1 MGILNKTLS
10 AGMDKQIHRYEK
22 RVKNDINPLEEKYS
36 AMTSDELRA
45 ANAALMDEA
54 KGEKPD
60 ETKIVNEGLAL
71 MREVTKRTTGKRAFD
86 VQLEAA
92 LALWDGNI
100 AEAKTGEGKACLN
113 SELMPTPEGFK
124 KVGDIRVG
132 DIVFGSN
139 GEPTTITGVFPQK
152 EQKQIYLI
160 TLKDGRT
167 IKCSGDHI
175 WHAANITNE
184 YKFRDVTTNEMYT
197 RGVKSGR
204 AYRWHLPMNGVAQYD
219 TKSFKIDPYVM
230 GAFLGDGC
238 KNLNGNFQLSSNDE
252 SILDEIR
259 TLLGAKSY
267 HRNAANNFNYT
278 FYLSEYDENLAAS
291 RQNHPIKIRDVAPE
305 YETLLSS
312 TYAHEKHIPT
322 EYKQGSVEQRW
333 ALIQGLMD
341 TDGNIYNGVSDDG
354 HARFAMQYWTTSPQL
369 RDDFLEVVYSLGFSA
384 TWTYGKRAGNG
395 VAKHDQY
402 VIRINCDNDVKPMF
416 FRLPRKKKIAE
427 EAAAYGSKRRDYSR
441 IAIKSIEKLD
451 EYGDMTC
458 FTVDAPD
465 HLFLVGQYIV
475 THNTIV
481 SHFPQYLGLIH
492 GQQVHQ
498 VTVNEYLAKRD
509 HDEAA
514 SIFDALGFKVG
525 YIYNQQPND
534 SKREAYACNV
544 VYGTPSEFGFDYLR
558 DNMVQRYE
566 DKLQKEHSYA
576 IIDEIDSIL
585 IDEARTPLII
595 SGPGNSAAKTYTA
608 FAKAVKGLERGEE
621 PDFDPLMGNKPEPTG
636 EYVLDEA
643 KRTIAATEKGLAKIE
658 SRLGF
663 KVYADAT
670 GTLANH
676 LQQALK
682 AEYMF
687 HRDKDYIVIDGEV
700 KIVDENTGRIMEGRR
715 WSDGLHQAIEA
726 KEHVEIQEENQTLAT
741 VTLQNFFRL
750 YDKLCGMTGTAL
762 TEDAEFRETYNIGVI
777 PIPTNRP
784 MVRKDADDLIYRTTE
799 AKYRAIADEIA
810 VRHANGQPIL
820 VGTTSVENSMKL
832 SALLRARGIKH
843 NVLNAKEHEKEAAIV
858 AEAGRLGAVTI
869 ATNMA
874 GRGTDIALGGNVNGM
889 RDKFMQEIIEASG
902 KEDYIPTPEEAEEA
916 TKRAEAIFADEHDKV
931 LEAGGLCVIGTERH
945 DSRRIDNQLRGRA
958 GRQGDPGFSRFY
970 ISLEDDLM
978 RIFGGS
984 MDRINHMMVRTG
996 IPDDMPL
1003 EAKMVSKA
1011 IENAQRKIET
1021 MNKEM
1026 RKHTLEY
1033 DDVVNSQRLAI
1044 YKLRDDILQDNTL
1057 TATIDAM
1064 INELCDTAI
1073 RVLDADATGMRKVSD
1088 ERNSLLARA
1097 ASGETIVSPFPPEKR
1112 ESRKEKSERTK
1123 TERDE
1128 RIAAKVEEREIRR
1141 NETKF
1146 EHRERRAASKW
1157 DVEGFKRFVS
1167 YVEGKDTELPKG
1179 CTTVKQ
1185 VRAKL
1190 YDELKALYQAKRDF
1204 VGDDESFND
1213 QLERPM
1219 MLGVIDN
1226 NWIAHLSYM
1235 DYLKSTI
1242 WLRGYAQRDPAV
1254 EYKIDGFQ
1262 AFRNLQE
1269 TIDTEYVGGIIK
1281 TKLRVVTSEDA
1292 FQNARSAMRY
1302 SQPQEA
1308 TGNVNRTLDKAS
1320 QMNRR
1325 DEAAQE
1331 LLKEMYGE
1339 DAVSARQDDRKQR
1352 MFR

>member
-10 AGMDKQIHRYEK
+10 AGMDKQLHRYEK

-36 AMTSDELRA
+36 VMTSDELRA

-60 ETKIVNEGLAL
+60 DTKIVNEGLAL

-92 LALWDGNI
+92 LALWEGNI
-100 AEAKTGEGKACLN
+100 AEAKTGEGK
-113 SELMPTPEGFK
+113 
-124 KVGDIRVG
+124 
-132 DIVFGSN
+132 
-139 GEPTTITGVFPQK
+139 
-152 EQKQIYLI
+152 
-160 TLKDGRT
+160 
-167 IKCSGDHI
+167 
-175 WHAANITNE
+175 
-184 YKFRDVTTNEMYT
+184 
-197 RGVKSGR
+197 
-204 AYRWHLPMNGVAQYD
+204 
-219 TKSFKIDPYVM
+219 
-230 GAFLGDGC
+230 
-238 KNLNGNFQLSSNDE
+238 
-252 SILDEIR
+252 
-259 TLLGAKSY
+259 
-267 HRNAANNFNYT
+267 
-278 FYLSEYDENLAAS
+278 
-291 RQNHPIKIRDVAPE
+291 
-305 YETLLSS
+305 
-312 TYAHEKHIPT
+312 
-322 EYKQGSVEQRW
+322 
-333 ALIQGLMD
+333 
-341 TDGNIYNGVSDDG
+341 
-354 HARFAMQYWTTSPQL
+354 
-369 RDDFLEVVYSLGFSA
+369 SL
-384 TWTYGKRAGNG
+384 
-395 VAKHDQY
+395 
-402 VIRINCDNDVKPMF
+402 
-416 FRLPRKKKIAE
+416 
-427 EAAAYGSKRRDYSR
+427 
-441 IAIKSIEKLD
+441 
-451 EYGDMTC
+451 
-458 FTVDAPD
+458 
-465 HLFLVGQYIV
+465 
-475 THNTIV
+475 V
-481 SHFPQYLGLIH
+481 SHFPQYLGLIYNK
-492 GQQVHQ
+492 QVHQ

-514 SIFDALGFKVG
+514 SIFEALGFKVG

-784 MVRKDADDLIYRTTE
+784 MIRKDADDLIYRTTE
-799 AKYRAIADEIA
+799 AKYHAIADEIA

-820 VGTTSVENSMKL
+820 VGTTSVENSLKL

-843 NVLNAKEHEKEAAIV
+843 SVLNAKEHEKEAAIV

-902 KEDYIPTPEEAEEA
+902 KEEYIPTPEEAEEA

-931 LEAGGLCVIGTERH
+931 LAAGGLCVIGTERH

-1088 ERNSLLARA
+1088 ERDSLLARA
-1097 ASGETIVSPFPPEKR
+1097 ASGETIVSPFPPEKH
-1112 ESRKEKSERTK
+1112 ESRKEKSERAK

-1128 RIAAKVEEREIRR
+1128 RIAAKVEERETRR

-1157 DVEGFKRFVS
+1157 DVDGFKRFVS

-1269 TIDTEYVGGIIK
+1269 TIDTEYIGGIIK

>member
-10 AGMDKQIHRYEK
+10 AGMDKQLHRYEK
-22 RVKNDINPLEEKYS
+22 RVKNDINPLEKKYS

-45 ANAALMDEA
+45 ANAELMDEA

-71 MREVTKRTTGKRAFD
+71 MRELTKRQTGKRAFD

-100 AEAKTGEGKACLN
+100 AEAKTGEGK
-113 SELMPTPEGFK
+113 
-124 KVGDIRVG
+124 
-132 DIVFGSN
+132 
-139 GEPTTITGVFPQK
+139 
-152 EQKQIYLI
+152 
-160 TLKDGRT
+160 TL
-167 IKCSGDHI
+167 
-175 WHAANITNE
+175 
-184 YKFRDVTTNEMYT
+184 
-197 RGVKSGR
+197 
-204 AYRWHLPMNGVAQYD
+204 
-219 TKSFKIDPYVM
+219 
-230 GAFLGDGC
+230 
-238 KNLNGNFQLSSNDE
+238 
-252 SILDEIR
+252 
-259 TLLGAKSY
+259 
-267 HRNAANNFNYT
+267 
-278 FYLSEYDENLAAS
+278 
-291 RQNHPIKIRDVAPE
+291 
-305 YETLLSS
+305 
-312 TYAHEKHIPT
+312 
-322 EYKQGSVEQRW
+322 
-333 ALIQGLMD
+333 
-341 TDGNIYNGVSDDG
+341 
-354 HARFAMQYWTTSPQL
+354 
-369 RDDFLEVVYSLGFSA
+369 
-384 TWTYGKRAGNG
+384 
-395 VAKHDQY
+395 
-402 VIRINCDNDVKPMF
+402 
-416 FRLPRKKKIAE
+416 
-427 EAAAYGSKRRDYSR
+427 
-441 IAIKSIEKLD
+441 
-451 EYGDMTC
+451 
-458 FTVDAPD
+458 
-465 HLFLVGQYIV
+465 
-475 THNTIV
+475 V
-481 SHFPQYLGLIH
+481 SHFPQYLGVIH

-514 SIFDALGFKVG
+514 SIFEAIGFKVG

-534 SKREAYACNV
+534 SKRAAYDCNV

-558 DNMVQRYE
+558 DNMVQRYD

-595 SGPGNSAAKTYTA
+595 SGPGSSAAKTYTA

-663 KVYADAT
+663 KVYSDAT

-750 YDKLCGMTGTAL
+750 YDKLSGMTGTAL

-784 MVRKDADDLIYRTTE
+784 MIREDAEDLIYRTTE
-799 AKYRAIADEIA
+799 AKYHAIADEIA

-843 NVLNAKEHEKEAAIV
+843 SVLNAKEHEKEAAIV

-874 GRGTDIALGGNVNGM
+874 GRGTDIALGGNINGM

-902 KEDYIPTPEEAEEA
+902 KEDYIPTPDEANEA
-916 TKRAEAIFADEHDKV
+916 TKKAEAIFADEHDKV
-931 LEAGGLCVIGTERH
+931 IAAGGLCVIGTERH

-984 MDRINHMMVRTG
+984 MDRINHMMVKTG

-1003 EAKMVSKA
+1003 EARMVSKA

-1044 YKLRDDILQDNTL
+1044 YKLRDDILQDNSL
-1057 TATIDAM
+1057 TVTIDAM
-1064 INELCDTAI
+1064 LNELCDTAI
-1073 RVLDADATGMRKVSD
+1073 NVLDSETTGMRKVTD
-1088 ERNSLLARA
+1088 ERASLLARSDA
-1097 ASGETIVSPFPPEKR
+1097 GETIVSPFPPEKH
-1112 ESRKEKSERTK
+1112 ETRKEK
-1123 TERDE
+1123 TERIKVEKAE
-1128 RIAAKVEEREIRR
+1128 RVAAKKEEKEIRR

-1146 EHRERRAASKW
+1146 EHRERRAASHW
-1157 DVEGFKRFVS
+1157 DVDGFKRFVS
-1167 YVEGKDTELPKG
+1167 YVEGKDTELPNG

-1190 YDELKALYQAKRDF
+1190 YDELKELYQAKREF
-1204 VGDDESFND
+1204 VGDDDSFND

-1269 TIDTEYVGGIIK
+1269 TIDAEYIGGIIK

-1292 FQNARSAMRY
+1292 FQNARASMRY

-1320 QMNRR
+1320 RLNQP
-1325 DEAAQE
+1325 DEAAQA
-1331 LLKEMYGE
+1331 LLREMYG
-1339 DAVSARQDDRKQR
+1339 DSTIDARQDDRKQR
-1352 MFR
+1352 TFR

>member
-22 RVKNDINPLEEKYS
+22 RVKNDINPLEKKYS

-54 KGEKPD
+54 RGEKPD

-100 AEAKTGEGKACLN
+100 AEARTGEGKCALN
-113 SELMPTPEGFK
+113 SEPIPTPDGFK
-124 KVGDIRVG
+124 TVGDIRLG
-132 DIVFGSN
+132 DIVFGSD
-139 GEPTTITGVFPQK
+139 GAPTTITGVFPQK
-152 EQKQIYLI
+152 KQKQVYLI

-175 WHAANITNE
+175 WHAANTGHN
-184 YKFRDVTTNEMYT
+184 YRFNDVTTEKMYQA
-197 RGVKSGR
+197 GDKCGR
-204 AYRWHLPMNGVAQYD
+204 AYRWHLPMNGAVQYEE
-219 TKSFKIDPYVM
+219 KKLSLDPYVM
-230 GAFLGDGC
+230 GSFLGDGC
-238 KNLNGNFQLSSNDE
+238 KNSEHRFVLSSDDIDIVNAIKD
-252 SILDEIR
+252 
-259 TLLGAKSY
+259 LLGAVDIHKHAGESY
-267 HRNAANNFNYT
+267 SWY
-278 FYLSEYDENLAAS
+278 FYKKPYK
-291 RQNHPIKIRDVAPE
+291 QNGHNDMLHIRDIAPE
-305 YETLLSS
+305 YETLLSG

-341 TDGNIYNGVSDDG
+341 TDGNIYNGVSGDG

-395 VAKHDQY
+395 NAKHDQY

-784 MVRKDADDLIYRTTE
+784 MIRKDADDLIYRTTE

-820 VGTTSVENSMKL
+820 VGTTSVENSLKL

-843 NVLNAKEHEKEAAIV
+843 SVLNAKEHEKEAAIV

-931 LEAGGLCVIGTERH
+931 LAAGGLCVIGTERH

-1088 ERNSLLARA
+1088 ERDSLLARA

-1112 ESRKEKSERTK
+1112 ESRKEKSERAK
-1123 TERDE
+1123 TERTE
-1128 RIAAKVEEREIRR
+1128 RIAAKVEERETRR

-1320 QMNRR
+1320 QMNCR

>member
-10 AGMDKQIHRYEK
+10 VGMDKQIHRYEK

-54 KGEKPD
+54 RGEKPD
-60 ETKIVNEGLAL
+60 DTKIVNEGLAL
-71 MREVTKRTTGKRAFD
+71 MREITKRTTGKRAFD

-100 AEAKTGEGKACLN
+100 AEEATGEGK
-113 SELMPTPEGFK
+113 
-124 KVGDIRVG
+124 
-132 DIVFGSN
+132 
-139 GEPTTITGVFPQK
+139 
-152 EQKQIYLI
+152 
-160 TLKDGRT
+160 
-167 IKCSGDHI
+167 
-175 WHAANITNE
+175 
-184 YKFRDVTTNEMYT
+184 
-197 RGVKSGR
+197 
-204 AYRWHLPMNGVAQYD
+204 
-219 TKSFKIDPYVM
+219 
-230 GAFLGDGC
+230 
-238 KNLNGNFQLSSNDE
+238 
-252 SILDEIR
+252 
-259 TLLGAKSY
+259 
-267 HRNAANNFNYT
+267 
-278 FYLSEYDENLAAS
+278 
-291 RQNHPIKIRDVAPE
+291 
-305 YETLLSS
+305 
-312 TYAHEKHIPT
+312 
-322 EYKQGSVEQRW
+322 
-333 ALIQGLMD
+333 
-341 TDGNIYNGVSDDG
+341 
-354 HARFAMQYWTTSPQL
+354 
-369 RDDFLEVVYSLGFSA
+369 
-384 TWTYGKRAGNG
+384 
-395 VAKHDQY
+395 
-402 VIRINCDNDVKPMF
+402 
-416 FRLPRKKKIAE
+416 
-427 EAAAYGSKRRDYSR
+427 
-441 IAIKSIEKLD
+441 
-451 EYGDMTC
+451 
-458 FTVDAPD
+458 
-465 HLFLVGQYIV
+465 
-475 THNTIV
+475 TIV
-481 SHFPQYLGLIH
+481 SHFPQYLGLIYNK
-492 GQQVHQ
+492 QVHQ

-514 SIFDALGFKVG
+514 TIFDALGFKVG

-777 PIPTNRP
+777 PIPTNKP
-784 MVRKDADDLIYRTTE
+784 MVRKDEEDLIYRTTE

-820 VGTTSVENSMKL
+820 VGTTSVENSLKL

-843 NVLNAKEHEKEAAIV
+843 SVLNAKEHEKEAAIV

-931 LEAGGLCVIGTERH
+931 LAAGGLCVIGTERH

-1073 RVLDADATGMRKVSD
+1073 SVLDADATGMRKVSD
-1088 ERNSLLARA
+1088 ERDSLLARA

-1112 ESRKEKSERTK
+1112 ESRKEKSERVK
-1123 TERDE
+1123 AERDE

-1204 VGDDESFND
+1204 VGDDDSFND

-1269 TIDTEYVGGIIK
+1269 TIDAEYVGGIIK

>member
-1 MGILNKTLS
+1 MGVLNKTLS
-10 AGMDKQIHRYEK
+10 AGMDKQLHRYEK

-36 AMTSDELRA
+36 VMTSDELRA

-60 ETKIVNEGLAL
+60 DTKIVNEGLAL

-92 LALWDGNI
+92 LALWEGNI
-100 AEAKTGEGKACLN
+100 AEAKTGEGK
-113 SELMPTPEGFK
+113 
-124 KVGDIRVG
+124 
-132 DIVFGSN
+132 
-139 GEPTTITGVFPQK
+139 
-152 EQKQIYLI
+152 
-160 TLKDGRT
+160 
-167 IKCSGDHI
+167 
-175 WHAANITNE
+175 
-184 YKFRDVTTNEMYT
+184 
-197 RGVKSGR
+197 
-204 AYRWHLPMNGVAQYD
+204 
-219 TKSFKIDPYVM
+219 
-230 GAFLGDGC
+230 
-238 KNLNGNFQLSSNDE
+238 
-252 SILDEIR
+252 
-259 TLLGAKSY
+259 
-267 HRNAANNFNYT
+267 
-278 FYLSEYDENLAAS
+278 
-291 RQNHPIKIRDVAPE
+291 
-305 YETLLSS
+305 
-312 TYAHEKHIPT
+312 
-322 EYKQGSVEQRW
+322 
-333 ALIQGLMD
+333 
-341 TDGNIYNGVSDDG
+341 
-354 HARFAMQYWTTSPQL
+354 
-369 RDDFLEVVYSLGFSA
+369 SL
-384 TWTYGKRAGNG
+384 
-395 VAKHDQY
+395 
-402 VIRINCDNDVKPMF
+402 
-416 FRLPRKKKIAE
+416 
-427 EAAAYGSKRRDYSR
+427 
-441 IAIKSIEKLD
+441 
-451 EYGDMTC
+451 
-458 FTVDAPD
+458 
-465 HLFLVGQYIV
+465 
-475 THNTIV
+475 V
-481 SHFPQYLGLIH
+481 SHFPQYLGLIYNK
-492 GQQVHQ
+492 QVHQ

-784 MVRKDADDLIYRTTE
+784 MIRKDADDLIYRTTE
-799 AKYRAIADEIA
+799 AKYHAIADEIA

-820 VGTTSVENSMKL
+820 VGTTSVENSLKL

-843 NVLNAKEHEKEAAIV
+843 SVLNAKEHEKEAAIV

-916 TKRAEAIFADEHDKV
+916 TKRAESIFAGEHDKV

-1088 ERNSLLARA
+1088 ERDSLLARA
-1097 ASGETIVSPFPPEKR
+1097 ASGETIVSPFPPEKH
-1112 ESRKEKSERTK
+1112 ENRKEKSERAK
-1123 TERDE
+1123 AERDE
-1128 RIAAKVEEREIRR
+1128 RIAAKVEERETRR

-1157 DVEGFKRFVS
+1157 DVAGFKRFVS

-1281 TKLRVVTSEDA
+1281 TKLRVVTSENA

-1339 DAVSARQDDRKQR
+1339 DTVSARQDDRKQR

>member
-10 AGMDKQIHRYEK
+10 VGMDKQIHRYEK
-22 RVKNDINPLEEKYS
+22 RVKNDINPLEKKYS

-100 AEAKTGEGKACLN
+100 AEARTGEGKCALN

-175 WHAANITNE
+175 WHAANISNE

-204 AYRWHLPMNGVAQYD
+204 AYRWHLPMNGAVQY
-219 TKSFKIDPYVM
+219 KEKELALDPYVM
-230 GAFLGDGC
+230 GSFLGDGC
-238 KNLNGNFQLSSNDE
+238 KNVNHCFEFSSND
-252 SILDEIR
+252 LDSVNMIKELI
-259 TLLGAKSY
+259 GAVDVKQHKGLSY
-267 HRNAANNFNYT
+267 SWHFYKQPYDPNFYNDT
-278 FYLSEYDENLAAS
+278 MHIGD
-291 RQNHPIKIRDVAPE
+291 IAPE
-305 YETLLSS
+305 YETLLSG

-341 TDGNIYNGVSDDG
+341 TDGNIYNGVSGDG
-354 HARFAMQYWTTSPQL
+354 HARFAMQYRTTSPQL

-784 MVRKDADDLIYRTTE
+784 MIRKDADDLIYRTTE
-799 AKYRAIADEIA
+799 AKYHAIADEIA

-820 VGTTSVENSMKL
+820 VGTTSVENSLKL

-843 NVLNAKEHEKEAAIV
+843 SVLNAKEHEKEAAIV

-931 LEAGGLCVIGTERH
+931 LAAGGLCVIGTERH

-1073 RVLDADATGMRKVSD
+1073 RVLDADATGMRKVFD
-1088 ERNSLLARA
+1088 ERDSLLARA

-1112 ESRKEKSERTK
+1112 ESRKEKSERAK

-1167 YVEGKDTELPKG
+1167 YVEGKDTELPKD

-1190 YDELKALYQAKRDF
+1190 YDELKGLYQAKRDF

>member
-10 AGMDKQIHRYEK
+10 AGMDKQLHRYEK

-60 ETKIVNEGLAL
+60 DTKIVNEGLAL

-92 LALWDGNI
+92 LALWEGNI
-100 AEAKTGEGKACLN
+100 AEAKTGEGK
-113 SELMPTPEGFK
+113 
-124 KVGDIRVG
+124 
-132 DIVFGSN
+132 
-139 GEPTTITGVFPQK
+139 
-152 EQKQIYLI
+152 
-160 TLKDGRT
+160 
-167 IKCSGDHI
+167 
-175 WHAANITNE
+175 
-184 YKFRDVTTNEMYT
+184 
-197 RGVKSGR
+197 
-204 AYRWHLPMNGVAQYD
+204 
-219 TKSFKIDPYVM
+219 
-230 GAFLGDGC
+230 
-238 KNLNGNFQLSSNDE
+238 
-252 SILDEIR
+252 
-259 TLLGAKSY
+259 
-267 HRNAANNFNYT
+267 
-278 FYLSEYDENLAAS
+278 
-291 RQNHPIKIRDVAPE
+291 
-305 YETLLSS
+305 
-312 TYAHEKHIPT
+312 
-322 EYKQGSVEQRW
+322 
-333 ALIQGLMD
+333 
-341 TDGNIYNGVSDDG
+341 
-354 HARFAMQYWTTSPQL
+354 
-369 RDDFLEVVYSLGFSA
+369 SL
-384 TWTYGKRAGNG
+384 
-395 VAKHDQY
+395 
-402 VIRINCDNDVKPMF
+402 
-416 FRLPRKKKIAE
+416 
-427 EAAAYGSKRRDYSR
+427 
-441 IAIKSIEKLD
+441 
-451 EYGDMTC
+451 
-458 FTVDAPD
+458 
-465 HLFLVGQYIV
+465 
-475 THNTIV
+475 V
-481 SHFPQYLGLIH
+481 SHFPQYLGLIYNK
-492 GQQVHQ
+492 QVHQ

-784 MVRKDADDLIYRTTE
+784 MIRKDADDLIYRTTE

-820 VGTTSVENSMKL
+820 VGTTSVENSLKL

-843 NVLNAKEHEKEAAIV
+843 SVLNAKEHEKEAAIV

-931 LEAGGLCVIGTERH
+931 LAAGGLCVIGTERH

-1088 ERNSLLARA
+1088 ERDSLLARA
-1097 ASGETIVSPFPPEKR
+1097 ASGETIVSPFPPEKH
-1112 ESRKEKSERTK
+1112 ESRKEKSERAK

-1128 RIAAKVEEREIRR
+1128 RIAAKVKERETRR

>member
-10 AGMDKQIHRYEK
+10 VGMDKQIHRYEK
-22 RVKNDINPLEEKYS
+22 RVKNDINPLEKKYS

-54 KGEKPD
+54 RGEKPD
-60 ETKIVNEGLAL
+60 DTKIVNEGLAL

-100 AEAKTGEGKACLN
+100 AEEATGEGK
-113 SELMPTPEGFK
+113 
-124 KVGDIRVG
+124 
-132 DIVFGSN
+132 
-139 GEPTTITGVFPQK
+139 
-152 EQKQIYLI
+152 
-160 TLKDGRT
+160 
-167 IKCSGDHI
+167 
-175 WHAANITNE
+175 
-184 YKFRDVTTNEMYT
+184 
-197 RGVKSGR
+197 
-204 AYRWHLPMNGVAQYD
+204 
-219 TKSFKIDPYVM
+219 
-230 GAFLGDGC
+230 
-238 KNLNGNFQLSSNDE
+238 
-252 SILDEIR
+252 
-259 TLLGAKSY
+259 
-267 HRNAANNFNYT
+267 
-278 FYLSEYDENLAAS
+278 
-291 RQNHPIKIRDVAPE
+291 
-305 YETLLSS
+305 
-312 TYAHEKHIPT
+312 
-322 EYKQGSVEQRW
+322 
-333 ALIQGLMD
+333 
-341 TDGNIYNGVSDDG
+341 
-354 HARFAMQYWTTSPQL
+354 
-369 RDDFLEVVYSLGFSA
+369 
-384 TWTYGKRAGNG
+384 
-395 VAKHDQY
+395 
-402 VIRINCDNDVKPMF
+402 
-416 FRLPRKKKIAE
+416 
-427 EAAAYGSKRRDYSR
+427 
-441 IAIKSIEKLD
+441 
-451 EYGDMTC
+451 
-458 FTVDAPD
+458 
-465 HLFLVGQYIV
+465 
-475 THNTIV
+475 TIV
-481 SHFPQYLGLIH
+481 SHFPQYLGLIYNK
-492 GQQVHQ
+492 QVHQ

-514 SIFDALGFKVG
+514 TIFDALGFKVG

-777 PIPTNRP
+777 PIPTNKP
-784 MVRKDADDLIYRTTE
+784 MIRKDEEDLIYRTTE

-820 VGTTSVENSMKL
+820 VGTTSVENSLKL

-843 NVLNAKEHEKEAAIV
+843 SVLNAKEHEKEAAIV

-931 LEAGGLCVIGTERH
+931 LAAGGLCVIGTERH

-1088 ERNSLLARA
+1088 ERDSLLARA

-1128 RIAAKVEEREIRR
+1128 RIAAKVEERETRR

>member
-10 AGMDKQIHRYEK
+10 AGMDKQLHRYEK
-22 RVKNDINPLEEKYS
+22 RVKNDINPLEKKYS

-45 ANAALMDEA
+45 ANAELMDEA
-54 KGEKPD
+54 KSEKPD

-71 MREVTKRTTGKRAFD
+71 MRELTKRQTGKRAFD

-100 AEAKTGEGKACLN
+100 AEQKTGEGKSCLN
-113 SELMPTPEGFK
+113 SELIPTPNGFK
-124 KVGDIRVG
+124 KVGDIRIG

-139 GEPTTITGVFPQK
+139 GAPTTITGVFPQK
-152 EQKQIYLI
+152 EQKQIYLV

-167 IKCSGDHI
+167 IKCCGEHI
-175 WHAANITNE
+175 WHAANIHNK
-184 YKFRDVTTNEMYT
+184 YKFRDVTTDEMY
-197 RGVKSGR
+197 RAGNKAGR
-204 AYRWHLPMNGVAQYD
+204 AYRWHLPMNGAVQYEE
-219 TKSFKIDPYVM
+219 KELSLDPYVM
-230 GAFLGDGC
+230 GSFLGDGC
-238 KNLNGNFQLSSNDE
+238 KNSSHAFELSSDD
-252 SILDEIR
+252 LDSVNMIKDI
-259 TLLGAKSY
+259 LGAVDVKQHRGLSY
-267 HRNAANNFNYT
+267 SWHFYKQPYNSDTFNT
-278 FYLSEYDENLAAS
+278 T
-291 RQNHPIKIRDVAPE
+291 IKIRDIAPE
-305 YETLLSS
+305 YEALLSE
-312 TYAHEKHIPT
+312 TYAHEKHIPA
-322 EYKQGSVEQRW
+322 EYKQGSIEQRW

-341 TDGNIYNGVSDDG
+341 TDGNIYDGVSQDG

-369 RDDFLEVVYSLGFSA
+369 RDDFLEVIYSLGFSA
-384 TWTYGKRAGNG
+384 RWTYGKRAGSNG
-395 VAKHDQY
+395 TAKHDQY

-427 EAAAYGSKRRDYSR
+427 EAADYGHKRRDYSR

-481 SHFPQYLGLIH
+481 SHFPQYLGILH

-514 SIFDALGFKVG
+514 SIFEALGFKVG

-534 SKREAYACNV
+534 SKREAYDCNV

-558 DNMVQRYE
+558 DNMVQRYD

-595 SGPGNSAAKTYTA
+595 SGPGTSAAKTYTA

-784 MVRKDADDLIYRTTE
+784 MIREDAEDLIYRTTE
-799 AKYRAIADEIA
+799 AKYHAIADEIA
-810 VRHANGQPIL
+810 IRHANGQPIL

-832 SALLRARGIKH
+832 SALLNARGIKH
-843 NVLNAKEHEKEAAIV
+843 SVLNAKEHAKEAAIV

-916 TKRAEAIFADEHDKV
+916 TKKAEAIFADEHDKV
-931 LEAGGLCVIGTERH
+931 IAAGGLCVIGTERH

-970 ISLEDDLM
+970 ISLDDDLM

-984 MDRINHMMVRTG
+984 MDRINHMMVKTG

-1003 EAKMVSKA
+1003 EARMVSKA

-1044 YKLRDDILQDNTL
+1044 YKLRDDILQDNSL
-1057 TATIDAM
+1057 TSTIDAM
-1064 INELCDTAI
+1064 LNELCDTAI
-1073 RVLDADATGMRKVSD
+1073 HVLDSEATGMRKVSA
-1088 ERNSLLARA
+1088 ERDSLLARA
-1097 ASGETIVSPFPPEKR
+1097 DAGETIVSPFPPEKHETR
-1112 ESRKEKSERTK
+1112 NEKSERVK
-1123 TERDE
+1123 IEKAERV
-1128 RIAAKVEEREIRR
+1128 AAKKEEKEIRR
-1141 NETKF
+1141 NETKY
-1146 EHRERRAASKW
+1146 EHRERRAASHW
-1157 DVEGFKRFVS
+1157 DVDGFKRFVS

-1179 CTTVKQ
+1179 CTNVKQ
-1185 VRAKL
+1185 VREKL
-1190 YDELKALYQAKRDF
+1190 YNELKDLYQAKRDF
-1204 VGDDESFND
+1204 VGDEDSFND

-1269 TIDTEYVGGIIK
+1269 TIDAEYIGGIIK

-1292 FQNARSAMRY
+1292 FQNARSSMRY

-1320 QMNRR
+1320 RLNQP
-1325 DEAAQE
+1325 DEAAQA
-1331 LLKEMYGE
+1331 LLREMYG
-1339 DAVSARQDDRKQR
+1339 DSTIDARQDDRKQR
-1352 MFR
+1352 TFR